1 MKAKKL
7 VCGLMLTGAIAMN
20 TNATESKVTIAV
32 KGIDVSRPGKVLVM
46 LFAEE
51 GFPKQHD
58 KALRIISLNATKAEQ
73 VVTFDDT
80 PQAFAVKVLHDEDG
94 DGRVTKNWTGIWP
107 KEGLGFSN
115 GARITFKAPSFAS
128 ARLDRNSV
136 ASPHQIT
143 VRYP

>member
-1 MKAKKL
+1 MS
-7 VCGLMLTGAIAMN
+7 

-58 KALRIISLNATKAEQ
+58 KALRIISLNTTKTEQ
-73 VVTFDDT
+73 VVTFDET
-80 PQAFAVKVLHDEDG
+80 PQVFAVKVLHDEDE

-136 ASPHQIT
+136 ASPIVIT